1 MFSLIA
7 SLLLKRTSKRECQ
20 TCSADGVDYRL
31 GTPRDAI
38 ICGPPTVSIGDV
50 IPRSLRI
57 LPSVRWTGSSR
68 KNQQQIS
75 VSSMFGRPLIH
86 VSFLAAGTAG
96 ALSTSLS
103 VPYPHSHPAQI
114 HIYLLTLRN
123 VAAFFIK
130 CGDARFTILPC

>member
-1 MFSLIA
+1 LFSLIA
-7 SLLLKRTSKRECQ
+7 SLLLKHTSKRECQ

-86 VSFLAAGTAG
+86 VSFRAAGTAG
-96 ALSTSLS
+96 ALSTSLVHGQFIR
-103 VPYPHSHPAQI
+103 VPYANWHKLHEIRVGPVAQS
-114 HIYLLTLRN
+114 
-123 VAAFFIK
+123 V
-130 CGDARFTILPC
+130 